1 MLTQKL
7 LDQVATAATMSAA
20 ALEAMRMALHAVEEK
35 TSVSDKLGW
44 GGSVWLQPAAE
55 LGAIAGL
62 SLLIGMHPSLCLLT
76 LAVCA
81 LLQALDWF
89 FVRYF

>member
-1 MLTQKL
+1 
-7 LDQVATAATMSAA
+7 MSAA

-44 GGSVWLQPAAE
+44 AGSMWLQPAAE

-62 SLLIGMHPSLCLLT
+62 SLLIGMHFRLFSLT
-76 LAVCA
+76 VGVCVLRSPFA
-81 LLQALDWF
+81 P
-89 FVRYF
+89 